1 MEFKTTKMEFVI
13 ITKMPYKDN
22 KHFTIQT
29 FLIVCKTLQKSQN
42 HQFCTESDQQGKVFM
57 RIEIQDRS
65 DNKKC

>member
-1 MEFKTTKMEFVI
+1 MEFKITKMEFVI
-13 ITKMPYKDN
+13 ITEMPYKDN

-29 FLIVCKTLQKSQN
+29 FLMVRKTLQKSQN
-42 HQFCTESDQQGKVFM
+42 HQFRTESDQQGKVFM